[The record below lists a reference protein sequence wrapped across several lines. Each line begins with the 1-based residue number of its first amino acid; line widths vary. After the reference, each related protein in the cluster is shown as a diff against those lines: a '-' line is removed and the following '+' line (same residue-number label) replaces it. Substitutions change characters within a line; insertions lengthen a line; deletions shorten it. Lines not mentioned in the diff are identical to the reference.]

1 MYRVLLYYIS
11 DDGDWVEVVVVDD
24 ALDDDAE
31 VVEVKDDNGEQVVP
45 AYNYVLHRHTRI
57 LNVGTEII
65 LYNIF
70 QPNTNLGHNV
80 EQVAH

>member
-1 MYRVLLYYIS
+1 MYRVLQYYIS
-11 DDGDWVEVVVVDD
+11 DDSDWVAEEVVDD

-31 VVEVKDDNGEQVVP
+31 VVEVKGDNGEQVVP

-65 LYNIF
+65 LYSIF
-70 QPNTNLGHNV
+70 QLDASRDHNV
-80 EQVAH
+80 VE

>member
-1 MYRVLLYYIS
+1 MYRVLLYCIS
-11 DDGDWVEVVVVDD
+11 DDGDLVEEAVDD

-45 AYNYVLHRHTRI
+45 AYNYVLHRHPRI

>member
-1 MYRVLLYYIS
+1 MYRVLLYCIS
-11 DDGDWVEVVVVDD
+11 DDGDLVEEAVDD

>member
-1 MYRVLLYYIS
+1 MYRVLQYYIS
-11 DDGDWVEVVVVDD
+11 DDSDWVAEEVVDD

-31 VVEVKDDNGEQVVP
+31 VVEVKGDNGERVVP

-65 LYNIF
+65 LYSIF
-70 QPNTNLGHNV
+70 QLDASRDHNV
-80 EQVAH
+80 VE